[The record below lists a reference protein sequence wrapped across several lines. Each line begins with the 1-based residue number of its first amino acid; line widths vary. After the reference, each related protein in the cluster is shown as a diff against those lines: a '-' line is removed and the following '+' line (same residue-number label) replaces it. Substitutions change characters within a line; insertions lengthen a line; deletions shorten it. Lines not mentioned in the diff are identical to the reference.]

1 MADLATL
8 TSFGRLIHNPG
19 RLAIL
24 AILAGCESA
33 EFSFLLES
41 TQQNRGSLSKNL
53 TALAEAGYIEI
64 TKRFRGRV
72 PNTSVQMTPSGRR
85 AFRRYRRQYRK
96 LMDRLDR
103 EDSRS

>member
-1 MADLATL
+1 MDEVAALAGL
-8 TSFGRLIHNPG
+8 DRLIHNPG
-19 RLAIL
+19 RLAV
-24 AILAGCESA
+24 LAGCESA
-33 EFSFLLES
+33 DFAYLLQA

-53 TALAEAGYIEI
+53 TALEGGGYVEI

-72 PNTSVQMTPSGRR
+72 PNTNVKLTPNGRR